1 MKMIIFDLEKKW
13 ISVKDA
19 PPSYTDVLV
28 TDGERIWVAQK
39 YDGGDSYVFL
49 ASHPDYKRK
58 PENEFGMPFS
68 TRSQPTHWMQLPEFP
83 QNT

>member
-1 MKMIIFDLEKKW
+1 MNW
-13 ISVKDA
+13 ISCIDQL
-19 PPSYTDVLV
+19 PTSYTDVLV

-58 PENEFGMPFS
+58 PENEYGMPFS
-68 TRSQPTHWMQLPEFP
+68 TRSQSTHWMELPKLPKSEK
-83 QNT
+83 